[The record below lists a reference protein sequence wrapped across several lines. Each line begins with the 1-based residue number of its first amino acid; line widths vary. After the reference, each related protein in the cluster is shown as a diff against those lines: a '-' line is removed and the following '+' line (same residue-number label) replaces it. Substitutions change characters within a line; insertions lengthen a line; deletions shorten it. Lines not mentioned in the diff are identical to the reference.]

1 MQAVLLTETGL
12 SALLLLSSG
21 NAHKDLM
28 YCLCCAGCSDLTF
41 NITTGLPDAAG
52 AKYVL
57 NMGFKPGAFVFL
69 NETEGNM

>member
-1 MQAVLLTETGL
+1 MQYCQMRQAFQLCFCCQVATARE
-12 SALLLLSSG
+12 
-21 NAHKDLM
+21 DLM

-57 NMGFKPGAFVFL
+57 NMGFKPGAFLFL
-69 NETEGNM
+69 SETEGNM